1 MGRETVAASS
11 VAERVWEMAGLRL
24 RVVGTAGVL
33 VFLAFCLGACSGGGS
48 GGAQGSGGGDSGSD
62 QVMEEDVASGA
73 GSSGEL
79 AESAAGSAGGD
90 LAESA
95 GSGDDAAALPED
107 FDRRIIR
114 SAELGIRAEDVRASA
129 ARAGDLAEQFGGS
142 VLESNVNEDG
152 DDGAYADLVISVPAQ
167 EFENVLDELR
177 ALPGKV
183 TTDSVSGQD
192 VTEEFV
198 DLESRERN
206 LLAAEASLLKL
217 YERAESVE
225 DTLVVE
231 RELTNVRGQIEQ
243 AQGRIKFLESRTEF
257 SRISLSVTPV
267 PKPVDPAWQPSRVA
281 ADAWEASLAVL
292 QGAATAIITVL
303 VFGWWF
309 VPILVMGAVLW
320 KRHRWSLT
328 QSPPD

>member
-1 MGRETVAASS
+1 MRTV
-11 VAERVWEMAGLRL
+11 
-24 RVVGTAGVL
+24 
-33 VFLAFCLGACSGGGS
+33 
-48 GGAQGSGGGDSGSD
+48 
-62 QVMEEDVASGA
+62 
-73 GSSGEL
+73 
-79 AESAAGSAGGD
+79 
-90 LAESA
+90 
-95 GSGDDAAALPED
+95 
-107 FDRRIIR
+107 
-114 SAELGIRAEDVRASA
+114 
-129 ARAGDLAEQFGGS
+129 
-142 VLESNVNEDG
+142 
-152 DDGAYADLVISVPAQ
+152 VISVPAQ

-243 AQGRIKFLESRTEF
+243 AQGRIKFLEGRTEF

-267 PKPVDPAWQPSRVA
+267 PTPAKPTDPAWRPARVA

-292 QGAATAIITVL
+292 QGAATVIITVL
-303 VFGWWF
+303 VFGWWL
-309 VPILVMGAVLW
+309 VPVLIMGTILW
-320 KRHRWSLT
+320 KRHRWPST
-328 QSPPD
+328 QPPPD